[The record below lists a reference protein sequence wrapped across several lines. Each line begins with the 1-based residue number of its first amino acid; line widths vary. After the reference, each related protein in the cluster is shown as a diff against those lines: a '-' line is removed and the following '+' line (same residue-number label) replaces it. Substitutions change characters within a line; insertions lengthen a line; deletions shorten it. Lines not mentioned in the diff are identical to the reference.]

1 LNQEHAVVRAA
12 EMRPMGPGTDTG
24 DVFDAGSL
32 CLDFIAALHDRR
44 ADPGNPVAEASRLA
58 EWLKSRG
65 LPEPTGGLTERDLDD
80 AGALCVSI
88 AALARALLASDPPAA
103 EDIGR
108 LNATG
113 RHATPVFLM
122 QAGGRRRVAVGE
134 VDIAAS
140 LSVIARDAINLFT
153 GPDVGRLRACASPDC
168 ELLFFDRSPSGRRRW
183 CSMKRCGE
191 RVASA
196 SYRRRRVA
204 TAPDRLTAS

>member
-1 LNQEHAVVRAA
+1 MRTA
-12 EMRPMGPGTDTG
+12 EMRPMGPGIDTG
-24 DVFDAGSL
+24 DLFDAGSL
-32 CLDFIAALHDRR
+32 CLDFIAALQSQRGDRDDR
-44 ADPGNPVAEASRLA
+44 ASEASRLA
-58 EWLKSRG
+58 EWLRSRG

-80 AGALCVSI
+80 AWALCASI
-88 AALARALLASDPPAA
+88 DALARSLLSADLPVA

-122 QAGGRRRVAVGE
+122 QAGGRRRVVVSE
-134 VDIAAS
+134 IDVAAS

-153 GPDVGRLRACASPDC
+153 GPDIGRLRACASPDC
-168 ELLFFDRSPSGRRRW
+168 GLLFFDRSPSGRRRW

-204 TAPDRLTAS
+204 SAPDRLTAS